1 MSQATQ
7 PDFVFTRWSII
18 ELVNELGKSEKRLF
32 GKNILKQ
39 KFELSSAIKE
49 EEIDYCLS
57 VEGARYFKSGDSMPV
72 YDDLAKLH
80 LKVLIGALGYNV
92 YQLEKVVGE

>member
-7 PDFVFTRWSII
+7 PDFIFTRWSII
-18 ELVNELGKSEKRLF
+18 ELVNDLGKAEKRLF
-32 GKNILKQ
+32 GKNIIKQ

-57 VEGARYFKSGDSMPV
+57 IDGARYFKSGDSMPV
-72 YDDLAKLH
+72 YDEITKLH
-80 LKVLIGALGYNV
+80 LKVLIGALN
-92 YQLEKVVGE
+92 YQAYQIEKVIGE